1 MILVG
6 FKLVEL
12 VDQLVSSLNQ
22 LMIVILG
29 FDDDHFKAGNLSPLG
44 WFCVADKLNTAG
56 SKLDP
61 AHQPG

>member
-1 MILVG
+1 MISVG

-29 FDDDHFKAGNLSPLG
+29 FDDDHLKAGNLSPLG